1 MTNITV
7 RTLVKT
13 FAAFAIAV
21 TFVSVTSFA
30 GEFTVHPGK
39 KYRATLS
46 LSGVERMAD
55 NAMIARKFRALGFTS
70 VRVSGAGEKRKVE
83 GVWPG
88 KPTSASLPRQII
100 AVAQL

>member
-1 MTNITV
+1 MNKKTIGTMA
-7 RTLVKT
+7 RT
-13 FAAFAIAV
+13 FAASAIAV
-21 TFVSVTSFA
+21 TFLSVSSFA
-30 GEFTVHPGK
+30 AEFTVQPGK

-55 NAMIARKFRALGFTS
+55 NAMIARKFRALGFTG

-88 KPTSASLPRQII
+88 KPTSAPLPRQIV
-100 AVAQL
+100 AVAQM